1 MPFHRSPL
9 LLLTG
14 LLLGTVSAQSDA
26 DSLRVVPA
34 TAAAPDSV
42 MAPDQPAGPV
52 DWRARHQ
59 PARAAIYS
67 AILPGAGQV
76 YNRKYWKVPIVL
88 AGLGTCYYFIQ
99 DNTKQYDRYK
109 DAYLDVING
118 RADEFERRYSA
129 DQLRNVAD
137 TYHRWRDLSYVAI
150 SLVYVLNVVDASVDA
165 YFVRFDV
172 SEDLSLDLRPSLSL
186 AARGALGV
194 SLSVHL

>member
-1 MPFHRSPL
+1 MPFHRSSL

-14 LLLGTVSAQSDA
+14 LLLGTVCAQSDA
-26 DSLRVVPA
+26 DSLRAIPA
-34 TAAAPDSV
+34 AAAAPDTTV
-42 MAPDQPAGPV
+42 MLDQPAGQTG
-52 DWRARHQ
+52 WRARHQ

-76 YNRKYWKVPIVL
+76 YNRKYWKAPIVL

-109 DAYLDVING
+109 NAYLDVING

-150 SLVYVLNVVDASVDA
+150 SLVYILNVVDASVDA

-172 SEDLSLDLRPSLSL
+172 SEDLSLDLRPSLPL